1 MGFEEFFDQDSRR
14 SRQADENHYRQNDHY
29 RQDDPYR
36 HDDHD
41 RQNEYSESSHAYQPH
56 NDMKQQFLNKL
67 RDNPQL
73 KTLIIV
79 GAVIVLI
86 IIVVAAIFLI
96 PLILKILGYV
106 GDNGIQGVINS
117 IWKGAK

>member
-1 MGFEEFFDQDSRR
+1 MGLEEFFDQDSRR
-14 SRQADENHYRQNDHY
+14 GRQNNENHY

-36 HDDHD
+36 NDDHY
-41 RQNEYSESSHAYQPH
+41 RQNEYSQSSHSYEPQ

-73 KTLIIV
+73 KMLLIV
-79 GAVIVLI
+79 GAIIVLI

-96 PLILKILGYV
+96 PLILKLLGFV
-106 GDNGIQGVINS
+106 GDNGVQGVINT

>member
-14 SRQADENHYRQNDHY
+14 SRQNSENHY

-36 HDDHD
+36 NDDHY
-41 RQNEYSESSHAYQPH
+41 RQNEYSQSSHSYEPQ
-56 NDMKQQFLNKL
+56 NDVKQQFLNKL

-73 KTLIIV
+73 KMLLIV
-79 GAVIVLI
+79 GAIFVLI

-96 PLILKILGYV
+96 PLFMKLPGYE
-106 GDNGIQGVINS
+106 GDNGVQGVINS

>member
-1 MGFEEFFDQDSRR
+1 MGLEEFFDQDSRR
-14 SRQADENHYRQNDHY
+14 GRQRNEDHY

-36 HDDHD
+36 NEDHN
-41 RQNEYSESSHAYQPH
+41 RQNEYSESSRTYEPQ

-73 KTLIIV
+73 KMLIIV

-86 IIVVAAIFLI
+86 IIATIIFI
-96 PLILKILGYV
+96 SIFII
-106 GDNGIQGVINS
+106 DIVIRITIFIATNDAKDANS
-117 IWKGAK
+117 IKV

>member
-14 SRQADENHYRQNDHY
+14 GRQRNEDHY

-36 HDDHD
+36 NEDHN
-41 RQNEYSESSHAYQPH
+41 RQNEYSESSRTYEPQ

-73 KTLIIV
+73 KMLLIV
-79 GAVIVLI
+79 GAFIVVII
-86 IIVVAAIFLI
+86 IIVVAIFII
-96 PLILKILGYV
+96 PLILKIFGYV
-106 GDNGIQGVINS
+106 GDNGIQGVINT
-117 IWKGAK
+117 IFKGAN

>member
-14 SRQADENHYRQNDHY
+14 GRQRNEDHY

-36 HDDHD
+36 SEDHN
-41 RQNEYSESSHAYQPH
+41 RQNEYSESSHAFTPQ

-73 KTLIIV
+73 KMLLIA
-79 GAVIVLI
+79 GAVIVVI

-96 PLILKILGYV
+96 PLILKIFGYV
-106 GDNGIQGVINS
+106 GDNGIQGVINT
-117 IWKGAK
+117 IWKGTK